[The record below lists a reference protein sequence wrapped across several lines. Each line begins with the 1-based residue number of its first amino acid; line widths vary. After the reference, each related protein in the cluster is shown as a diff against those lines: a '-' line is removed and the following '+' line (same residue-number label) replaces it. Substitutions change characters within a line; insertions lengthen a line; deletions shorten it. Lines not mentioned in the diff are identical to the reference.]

1 MSTKG
6 PTATKAVSKLVII
19 AISLN
24 RLPREHLVGIPEILI
39 QIGENEHPRNHH

>member
-6 PTATKAVSKLVII
+6 PTATKAVSKFVII

-24 RLPREHLVGIPEILI
+24 RLPREHLVEILI
-39 QIGENEHPRNHH
+39 QTGENEHPRNHH